1 MTSPLKVNSNK
12 SIWLKRFLAYFSQE
26 ILGKKLKGLN
36 TLYPLILD
44 LQEKLSQLR
53 QGPENFSSGVESMG
67 EFI

>member
-26 ILGKKLKGLN
+26 ILGKKLKDLS

-44 LQEKLSQLR
+44 LLGKLLQFR
-53 QGPENFSSGVESMG
+53 EGPENFSTGVESMG